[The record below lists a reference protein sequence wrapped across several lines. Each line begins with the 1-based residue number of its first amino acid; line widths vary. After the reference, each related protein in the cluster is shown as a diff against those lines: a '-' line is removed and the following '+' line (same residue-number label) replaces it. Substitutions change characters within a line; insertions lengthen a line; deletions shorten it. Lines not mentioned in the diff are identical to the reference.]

1 VPTAHRATARL
12 GVPAVSEKVHATD
25 RFRTRELLRA
35 KAIAR
40 EQHPSLVA
48 NALSIKLIQF
58 GFLAVLALAA
68 QLGHAARQAVAADKR
83 PIPLLFDTDVGN
95 DVDDAL
101 ALGVIHAL
109 VSRGECEL
117 VAVTITKD
125 HPLSASFVD
134 AVNTFYGRGD
144 IPIGVIRN
152 GPTPEPSKFTGL
164 ANVRDGDE
172 LRYPHNLLSGA
183 DAPEAVALLRR
194 SLAAADDGA
203 VVIVQVGFST
213 NLARL
218 LKSVPD
224 ETCRLS
230 GVGLVQK
237 KVRLL
242 SVMAGSFGAISDR
255 PQPEYN
261 VKMDVASAQS
271 LFLDW
276 PTPIV
281 FSGFEI
287 GMAVTFPAES
297 IERDFAYVAHH
308 PLAEAYMLYKP
319 PPHCRPSWD
328 LTSALYAVRPDYG
341 YFDLSPPGRVHVASD
356 GATSFEP
363 ENAGPHRY
371 LILKPEQQN
380 RVREALTQL
389 ASQPPSVAGPCR

>member
-1 VPTAHRATARL
+1 MRKAMRAT
-12 GVPAVSEKVHATD
+12 K
-25 RFRTRELLRA
+25 RFRSQASLCTSASVDERQSSLASNSLL
-35 KAIAR
+35 
-40 EQHPSLVA
+40 
-48 NALSIKLIQF
+48 IKLSRCC
-58 GFLAVLALAA
+58 VLAILILAA
-68 QLGHAARQAVAADKR
+68 NLDPAAASGDAAGKR
-83 PIPLLFDTDVGN
+83 PIPLVFDTDIGN
-95 DVDDAL
+95 DIDDAL

-117 VAVTITKD
+117 AAVTISKD

-152 GPTPEPSKFTGL
+152 GPTPEPSRFTGL
-164 ANVRDGDE
+164 ANVNDGND
-172 LRYPHNLLSGA
+172 LRYPHDLLSGA

-194 SLAAADDGA
+194 TLAAAEDGT

-218 LKSVPD
+218 LSSAPD
-224 ETCRLS
+224 ETCHVS
-230 GVGLVQK
+230 GVDLVQT

-242 SVMAGSFGAISDR
+242 SVMGGSFATTNDR

-261 VKMDVASAQS
+261 VKMDIASAKM
-271 LFLDW
+271 LFSDW

-287 GMAVTFPAES
+287 GMAVTFPAEC

-308 PLAEAYMLYKP
+308 PLAEAYTLYMP
-319 PPHCRPSWD
+319 PPHSRPSWD
-328 LTSALYAVRPDYG
+328 LTSVLYAVRTDYG
-341 YFDLSPPGRVHVASD
+341 YFDLSPAGRVHVASD
-356 GATSFEP
+356 GTTSFEP

-371 LILKPEQQN
+371 LILRPNQQM

-389 ASQPPSVAGPCR
+389 ASQPPRLMGAGR

>member
-1 VPTAHRATARL
+1 L
-12 GVPAVSEKVHATD
+12 GDPAVNEEVDPTD
-25 RFRTRELLRA
+25 RFQTRASVRTNASAGEPQSPVVPNRVLIKLLAFCFRA
-35 KAIAR
+35 VLVLGEYLGPIAR
-40 EQHPSLVA
+40 PAE
-48 NALSIKLIQF
+48 
-58 GFLAVLALAA
+58 AA
-68 QLGHAARQAVAADKR
+68 GKR
-83 PIPLLFDTDVGN
+83 PVPVLFDTDVGN

-109 VSRGECEL
+109 MSRGECEL

-125 HPLSASFVD
+125 HPLSAPFVD

-183 DAPEAVALLRR
+183 DAPDAVALLRR
-194 SLAAADDGA
+194 TLAAAEDGA

-218 LKSVPD
+218 LKSAPD

-230 GVGLVQK
+230 GVDLAQK

-242 SVMAGSFGAISDR
+242 SVMAGSFGATSDR

-261 VKMDVASAQS
+261 VKMDIASARA
-271 LFLDW
+271 LFSSW

-287 GMAVTFPAES
+287 GMAVTFPAEC

-308 PLAEAYMLYKP
+308 PLAEAYRLYKP

-328 LTSALYAVRPDYG
+328 LTSVLYAVRPDYG
-341 YFDLSPPGRVHVASD
+341 YFDLSPPGRVHVSSD

-371 LILKPEQQN
+371 LILKPDQQI
-380 RVREALTQL
+380 RVREALAQL